1 MKFKN
6 RIDVFFVSTLL
17 LVILASVDA
26 SITEYQKGNYSHI
39 IIMLCI
45 GGIPIFPLLLLI
57 FKRNG
62 RYEINHDFMHYKM
75 LLLKGKIKISDI
87 KRIEVNKTLWVGLKA
102 SSSLNGL
109 IIHYGKYDEI
119 AISPEKQDLF
129 VNELLKHNS
138 NIELVDHKRSD

>member
-1 MKFKN
+1 
-6 RIDVFFVSTLL
+6 
-17 LVILASVDA
+17 
-26 SITEYQKGNYSHI
+26 
-39 IIMLCI
+39 
-45 GGIPIFPLLLLI
+45 
-57 FKRNG
+57 
-62 RYEINHDFMHYKM
+62 MHYKM